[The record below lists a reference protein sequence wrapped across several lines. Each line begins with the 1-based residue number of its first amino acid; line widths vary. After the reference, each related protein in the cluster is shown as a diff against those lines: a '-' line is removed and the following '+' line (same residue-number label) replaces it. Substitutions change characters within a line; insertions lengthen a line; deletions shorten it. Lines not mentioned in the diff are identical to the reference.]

1 RASVDEYLEQTAIA
15 NPHTTIHWIAPD
27 GIVRDFVREVNVV
40 PESPEAIKP
49 HPYGVEL
56 GVLIRMLK
64 ETEHKHLGGFLQEEF
79 SRVSPKVAK
88 EICEKANLTTQTW
101 VAQVARDDADRLHAA
116 IQNTKIIAP

>member
-1 RASVDEYLEQTAIA
+1 PRRPGSLDESHGVEMEHGTEVSICLEAKFQRGRASVDEYLEQTAIA

-27 GIVRDFVREVNVV
+27 GIERHFEREVHEV

-64 ETEHKHLGGFLQEEF
+64 ETTHKHLGGFLQNEF
-79 SRVSPKVAK
+79 SCVTPKVAR
-88 EICEKANLTTQTW
+88 EA
-101 VAQVARDDADRLHAA
+101 
-116 IQNTKIIAP
+116 